1 MPARKAIT
9 WTELRV
15 GLFVLAA
22 IIILGAFIFYVT
34 GEGALFTKQVQF
46 RTYLPDVAGLKR
58 GAPVRL
64 VGVEI
69 GTVDRVALSE
79 FPDDPSRHAEVLFR
93 VQERYRENIRSD
105 SEAFIT
111 TEGLLGESVLE
122 ITRGSR
128 GQAIAEGGVVPGTQK
143 GNIKEIVQNVDAIT
157 SDIRNLTADIR
168 AGKGTLGMLMT
179 DPSLFQRAYQ
189 AVDEFQSLTRRAAA
203 GEGTLGKLMV
213 SEELYDQLKGTADTL
228 DEVVQD
234 LRAGEG
240 TLGKLIY
247 DPAIYD
253 RARNIVER
261 TDNIVAR
268 VEAGEGTL
276 GKLLTEEA
284 LHEDIRQTFAN
295 VRDITGKMNRGEG
308 TLGRALNDPRVYD
321 NINEFVTEMRA
332 LLNDFRKD
340 PKRYLRVKLSLF

>member
-22 IIILGAFIFYVT
+22 LIILGTFIFYVT

-46 RTYLPDVAGLKR
+46 RTYLPDVAGLKS

-69 GTVDRVALSE
+69 GTVERVGLSE
-79 FPDDPSRHAEVLFR
+79 FREDPSRHAVVFFR
-93 VQERYRENIRSD
+93 VQERFRQDIRKD
-105 SEAFIT
+105 SEAFVT

-122 ITRGSR
+122 ITRGFR
-128 GQAIAEGGVVPGTQK
+128 GEPIAVGDVVAGTQK
-143 GNIKEIVQNVDAIT
+143 GNIKEIVQNVEDIT
-157 SDIRNLTADIR
+157 TDIRTLTADIR
-168 AGKGTLGMLMT
+168 AGKGTIGMLMT

-189 AVDEFQSLTRRAAA
+189 AVDEFQSLTQRAAA

-213 SEELYDQLKGTADTL
+213 SEELYDQLQGTADTL

-234 LRAGEG
+234 LRSGEG

-253 RARNIVER
+253 RAQSVVER
-261 TDNIVAR
+261 ADNIVAR

-276 GKLLTEEA
+276 GKLITEEA

-295 VRDITGKMNRGEG
+295 IRDISGKINRGEG
-308 TLGRALNDPRVYD
+308 SLGRAVNDPRAYE